1 MILKRGKVLMTTSTI
16 RATGGRY
23 YVNDTEVI
31 LTAQEGKLVTLLL
44 NAHGDIVGPDVILKA
59 IWGLEWY
66 DNYSDKRMILSL
78 VHRANYKLGRHI
90 ALRRG
95 VGYYIGKQTG
105 RVCDLTLH
113 QTVYNR

>member
-1 MILKRGKVLMTTSTI
+1 MTTSTI

-23 YVNDTEVI
+23 YVDDKEVM

-44 NAHGDIVGPDVILKA
+44 NAHGDIVGPDLILKA

-90 ALRRG
+90 AMRQG

-105 RVCDLTLH
+105 RSSSPTLY
-113 QTVYNR
+113 QTVYNQQGA